1 MSWLQEPFFLVTNF
15 FIVFVY
21 CSLDSQANFEPMV
34 TCLGTDFRE
43 DMEFHFSLGWH
54 TILRKFLWPRYAGVA
69 IAMGANVRTRL

>member
-1 MSWLQEPFFLVTNF
+1 MSWLQELFILVTNF

-54 TILRKFLWPRYAGVA
+54 TILRKFLWPRYARVA